1 MTTPSME
8 QRILKMMKRVL
19 TDVAKDTHPQQW
31 VSQRQ
36 AVFKDFTR
44 TLEPMGLMAR
54 EKKAFDSQAFQ
65 ASALRLQALAPQP
78 WPLFTADSNY
88 PPTNAKARVWA
99 EPEAFRQA
107 QVNFTASVAQLVAAA
122 QPAGTLAEVRPA
134 VEQVQ
139 QRCKECHDAFRQ
151 R

>member
-1 MTTPSME
+1 MVATAAAQLLGLSGCGG
-8 QRILKMMKRVL
+8 
-19 TDVAKDTHPQQW
+19 DVKDTHPQQW

-54 EKKAFDSQAFQ
+54 ERQRFDAAAFSA
-65 ASALRLQALAPQP
+65 AALRLQALSTQP

-88 PPTNAKARVWA
+88 PPTKA
-99 EPEAFRQA
+99 QA
-107 QVNFTASVAQLVAAA
+107 QVWEKPADFKQAQQDFLDSVNQLAQAA
-122 QPAGTLAEVRPA
+122 QAGTLAAGRPA

-139 QRCKECHDAFRQ
+139 QRCKACHDQFRQ